1 MHMLAWFAKNSVAAN
16 VLMGLILLAGFAGL
30 SSVEK
35 EVFPHFSPQQIDI
48 KAYYPGATPEEIAER
63 VCIPIEEAI
72 YDLEGIHR
80 INTKAGQTWRQE
92 DACSIIVY
100 ATRTQA
106 LQPLIAAI
114 HARIQNIPK
123 LPGGIDRIDV
133 REGRRQGDDGVI
145 WVALYGRTDQ
155 IHLSRLGEDIQADL
169 SRIPG
174 VNLANN
180 YGYVPYELAIEI
192 PQERLRRSKLTLKEI
207 AETLRQSSLDL
218 PGGRIKSKAGDIVLR
233 TQGQA
238 LTADTFGEQVLLTAS
253 DGSRVPL
260 RDIAAIRDGLAE
272 RDFIWHHNGMPCQ
285 GWEVFAKDDAVEVA
299 RRIKD
304 YVRNM
309 DSQLPD
315 GLRLITWYDDSQAF
329 DERVGTLLENGL
341 MGFVLIFLVL
351 TVFLSRHLA
360 FWVATG
366 VITALVGT
374 LGGMW
379 LLGISLNMLSL
390 FGFVLALGILVDDT
404 IIVSESIN
412 RHQEAAAAAWTD
424 SASPRPIRADMNTAT
439 IRGLREVAK
448 PVTLAVVTTM
458 LAFLPGLF
466 LTGWAESLL
475 GPICS
480 VVVLALGLSLIEA
493 LCILPAH
500 LTHAVRES
508 SRGVEALRQW
518 ATRGLN
524 TLIHRAYLP
533 FLDRAFRQPFLLLT
547 SCAAVMMISAALVAG
562 GHLRLTIQADVPK
575 DTIAL
580 FLNVPPGTPY
590 SAVQT
595 LSKQVEQAYSQLRD
609 SLESRQATGASSPVS
624 GIESMI
630 YEDWAGFWVELAPG
644 ARQRFSVAAL
654 AREWRENIGD
664 IGKATLDFQY
674 KEGDTYHDL
683 EWRVSATNSET
694 VQSAVDK
701 MLRHLTALPGV
712 FDAKHSHIQGRPQ
725 LSLKLRPE
733 AERLSLRLEEVADQV
748 RQAYLGE
755 EVQRFYRR
763 REQVKVMVRLPL
775 SERQQLDDFRQ
786 LPILLPTGG
795 QAPLESL
802 ATWQWLPQAESVT
815 RENRQELVWVRARLN
830 PDLGDAHAIY
840 TSMESGL
847 IDELTRNNPGLRIG
861 VGPAREEQEAAL
873 RTLGRNTVFA
883 MVLIYAILAVSFR
896 TYRLPLLFLLAVP
909 LAWVGG
915 IATHLVLGLSLSM
928 ESLVGMIG
936 ASGVVINDSLVLL
949 HDVRRRQRDKPDLPL
964 HTCIREACQ
973 VRFRPILLTFLT
985 TFAGLVPMLF
995 ETSAQAQFL
1004 VPMAVAFASGLL
1016 GGMLATLFI
1025 VPVTALLL
1033 EHIQP
1038 LDESATLFK
1047 TDMATSR
1054 SQGT

>member
-1 MHMLAWFAKNSVAAN
+1 MNMLAWFAKNSVAAN

-92 DACSIIVY
+92 DACSILVH
-100 ATRTQA
+100 ATERQD
-106 LQPLIAAI
+106 LQTLIGAI
-114 HARIQNIPK
+114 QGRIQNIPK

-145 WVALYGRTDQ
+145 WVALYGQTDYM
-155 IHLSRLGEDIQADL
+155 HLRRLGEDIEADL

-174 VNLANN
+174 VNLVHN

-192 PQERLRRSKLTLKEI
+192 PQARLRRSKLTLKEV
-207 AETLRQSSLDL
+207 ADTLRQSSLDL
-218 PGGRIKSKAGDIVLR
+218 PGGRIKSQAGDIVLR

-238 LTADTFGEQVLLTAS
+238 LTVDTFGEQVLLTAS

-260 RDIAAIRDGLAE
+260 KDIADIRDGLAE
-272 RDFIWHHNGMPCQ
+272 RDFVWHHNGQPCQ
-285 GWEVFAKDDAVEVA
+285 GWEISAKDNEVEVA

-304 YVRNM
+304 YVQHM
-309 DSQLPD
+309 EPQLPD
-315 GLRLITWYDDSQAF
+315 GLHLITWYDDSQAF
-329 DERVGTLLENGL
+329 DERVSTLLENGL
-341 MGFVLIFLVL
+341 MGFVLIFFVL

-360 FWVATG
+360 FWVAMG
-366 VITALVGT
+366 VVTALVGA

-412 RHQEAAAAAWTD
+412 RHQETATTFTET
-424 SASPRPIRADMNTAT
+424 ASPQQISKDMSAAT
-439 IRGLREVAK
+439 IRGLREVTK

-458 LAFLPGLF
+458 IAFLPGLF

-480 VVVLALGLSLIEA
+480 VVVLALGCSLIEA

-500 LTHAVRES
+500 LTHPGHES
-508 SRGVEALRQW
+508 SRWVAALRQR
-518 ATRGLN
+518 ATRGLH
-524 TLIHRAYLP
+524 TLIHRIYLP
-533 FLDRAFRQPFLLLT
+533 FLDRSFRQPFLLIACCIT
-547 SCAAVMMISAALVAG
+547 VMMISTALVAG
-562 GHLRLTIQADVPK
+562 GHVRLAIQADVPK

-580 FLNVPPGTPY
+580 FLNVPPGTPF
-590 SAVQT
+590 SATQT
-595 LSKQVEQAYSQLRD
+595 LSGRVEAAYSQLRQ
-609 SLESRQATGASSPVS
+609 SLESHQPPGASSPVS

-630 YEDWAGFWVELAPG
+630 FEDWAGFWVELAPG

-654 AREWRENIGD
+654 AREWREYIGE
-664 IGKATLDFQY
+664 IGNATLDFQY
-674 KEGDTYHDL
+674 KQGDTYHDL

-694 VQSAVDK
+694 VKSAVDT
-701 MLRHLTALPGV
+701 MISHLSGLPGV
-712 FDAKHSHIQGRPQ
+712 FDANHSQIQGQPQ
-725 LSLKLRPE
+725 LSLQLRPE
-733 AERLSLRLEEVADQV
+733 AERLGLRLEDVADQV

-755 EVQRFYRR
+755 EVQRFHRR
-763 REQVKVMVRLPL
+763 REQVKVVVRLPL
-775 SERQQLDDFRQ
+775 NERRQLDDFRQ

-795 QAPLESL
+795 QAPLETL
-802 ATWQWLPQAESVT
+802 ATWQWLPQVESIT

-830 PDLGDAHAIY
+830 PELGDAHAIY

-847 IDELTRNNPGLRIG
+847 IDELKRHNPGLRIH
-861 VGPAREEQEAAL
+861 VGHARQEQETAF
-873 RTLGRNTVFA
+873 RMLGRNTLFTMA
-883 MVLIYAILAVSFR
+883 IIYALLAVSFHS
-896 TYRLPLLFLLAVP
+896 YRYPLLFLVAVP

-915 IATHLVLGLSLSM
+915 VLAHMILGLPLSM

-936 ASGVVINDSLVLL
+936 ASGVVVNDSLVLL
-949 HDVRRRQRDKPDLPL
+949 HYVKRRQREQANLL
-964 HTCIREACQ
+964 MLTCIREACE

-985 TFAGLVPMLF
+985 TFAGLIPMLF

-1004 VPMAVAFASGLL
+1004 VPMAIAFASGLL
-1016 GGMLATLFI
+1016 GGMLATLVI

-1033 EHIQP
+1033 ERAQP
-1038 LDESATLFK
+1038 QNDQAALLP
-1047 TDMATSR
+1047 TDMVTGKR
-1054 SQGT
+1054 M